1 MPRVNIWSGL
11 RRLADGNEVVE
22 VEARNVGEMLDGL
35 VKAHPGLEPAV
46 KAGTSVMIDGQVSV
60 SRFTPISPESEI
72 HLLQQ
77 LKGG

>member
-1 MPRVNIWSGL
+1 MPKVNLWSGL

-22 VEARNVGEMLDGL
+22 VEAGNVGEMLDAL
-35 VKAHPGLEPAV
+35 VRAHPGLAPAV
-46 KAGTSVMIDGQVSV
+46 KAGTSVMIDGQLSV
-60 SRFTPISPESEI
+60 SRFTPVAPDSEI